1 MNNCIDF
8 LDKLLHSQCGK
19 VVIKKKNQK
28 KNKTML
34 IEGFPDGS
42 VVKDSPVKQETLI
55 QSRGQEN
62 LLEDGS
68 PLQYSCQGNSKN
80 REV

>member
-1 MNNCIDF
+1 
-8 LDKLLHSQCGK
+8 
-19 VVIKKKNQK
+19 
-28 KNKTML
+28 ML

-42 VVKDSPVKQETLI
+42 VVKDLPVKQETLI

-80 REV
+80 REVWWATVHGVRKSQTRLSD